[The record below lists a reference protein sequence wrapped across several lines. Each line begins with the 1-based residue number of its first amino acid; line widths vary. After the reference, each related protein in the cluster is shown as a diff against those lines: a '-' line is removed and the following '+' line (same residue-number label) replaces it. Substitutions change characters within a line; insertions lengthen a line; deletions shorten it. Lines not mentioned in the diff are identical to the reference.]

1 MTRFGNQT
9 AKFYSRSNLLTPL
22 TSSGGQT
29 SRVPVRGTTSAE
41 RNAPGRTELFFAA
54 DAAVLELA
62 VVGRVCV
69 VTYSDAIAPSVYA
82 GLSFCL
88 PFEIDEVEPQS
99 DGQVRVAGADLLDAL
114 KDTQLFEPIG
124 TGINTVSTVAEA
136 VAAPSS
142 TTVAV
147 GAPTNND
154 SVSMASTSGWWEG
167 DEARITMDDGL
178 GVHVT
183 VVTAVDPPGAPYGN
197 TIQIRDRLPHD
208 ASIGNTVEHRRRR
221 VVVASG
227 DGAAFQVGVECRLV
241 MDNGSTHTTLIEE
254 DPDGDAVI
262 MRDGAPAAAA
272 VGKSITATDYS
283 SPTTLDVSVI
293 VGNAPGWAVELESG
307 SYYGT
312 AAGTYHA
319 PQGESVY
326 DLLLQ
331 TAQRTG
337 EYFRLKGAD
346 FTGLP
351 VRRVVWRRTF
361 DYAGYNGNLRLVKPG
376 ADDIDNDALNNNRGI
391 ITGTPRRTQVY
402 NPITRIV
409 PYAGDKR
416 ITLDLCSEGEKLT
429 ALALGYT
436 VVTTGLGLYAP
447 GYVVDMTAESSLGL
461 ISRTV
466 TFSEIRVETN
476 KVLEWRSAAD
486 SLLKAA
492 VSFLREHGTAARYQ
506 YEVPDV
512 VLGVPVYPGQR
523 VEMVYTA
530 ADGSWSVNATGGN
543 ALYVLSVSRR
553 FDAPQELG
561 GGVLNAGGVP
571 LTTLTLVE
579 SPYDIPDHVRAAAGA
594 INEVS
599 RLARQ
604 SGGGTAGGGSGAT
617 VVTGGGSAADHGGL
631 TGLNDDDH
639 PRYLLADGTRA
650 MTGDLVMGENLRVD
664 GVDLDIHVADPAAH
678 HAPVTA
684 ANTGIY
690 IAGQQIGVYLA
701 EPSALEIIDGL
712 RFAPTAAGGG
722 LAIAAQVLSVKLDSN
737 SGLTFGAA
745 NGLKIVSPLGIS
757 ATSTGTVTAVG
768 HSHGAIASAAP
779 GQATSLLKTNDE
791 GHLQLRSFSV
801 GSAGDSQSSVK
812 IMSSD
817 PTWVGLRLK
826 QRGDQVAQMLR
837 IEKNDGS
844 AALLIT
850 NDGNLE
856 SGSPGFVSG
865 LTGFQIEGTTGNAEF
880 NNVRVRGELHA
891 TTFVADELHA
901 TGGTMVVAT
910 ATNVADPTSPAYNK
924 LSAINGITYLV
935 VNASWSSGLSY
946 FSPRDIV
953 RIHSMGEVQNGGSL
967 YIPDIY
973 LEVFDV
979 TSVGDRNL
987 GQGKP
992 GRFIL
997 SCYRKS
1003 GGYTGYVV
1011 PSGSAAVLWTKS
1023 GQGAGKY
1030 KGSMLLTADLNYA
1043 PYLDIF
1049 TVDASFTNF
1058 TAWPGS
1064 GDIRTPPTIKPRV
1077 RLGNLD
1083 GVLGLPE
1090 QWGIAAGTDLSD
1102 TSPSAKYLVA
1112 SDQGVTLHNIDLAMY
1127 YGSEELIRLS
1137 PEGFRL
1143 RAWFSV
1149 HTPERA
1155 IRWVKASGASV
1166 AAMSVRTAGNGLEP
1180 YFMEFGLRPTYQSSL
1195 VTTGIRIY
1203 DNFDQST
1210 VIDLLADYVNV
1221 PGYLSSTGLSVEVMD
1236 ATKGISIGAVG
1247 HPSDPPAGVLR
1258 FAHRPNNSDVLAI
1271 NGFGQVWVGPHPTTS
1286 GAQTLYVKFA
1296 NGVVRGIASSV

>member
-826 QRGDQVAQMLR
+826 QRGDQVGQMLR
-837 IEKNDGS
+837 IEKSDGS
-844 AALLIT
+844 ALLLIT

-865 LTGFQIEGTTGNAEF
+865 LTGFQIVGATGDAEF

-901 TGGTMVVAT
+901 TGGTLAVMT
-910 ATNVADPTSPAYNK
+910 ATNIGNPVQSYDNK
-924 LSAINGITYLV
+924 LGPIDTSATTYVV
-935 VNASWSSGLSY
+935 VNASWSTGLSY
-946 FSPRDIV
+946 FQQKDII
-953 RIHSMGEVQNGGSL
+953 RIHSIGEVQSGGSL

-973 LEVFDV
+973 LEVVSV
-979 TSVGDRNL
+979 TNLGDRNL
-987 GQGKP
+987 GQGNP
-992 GRFIL
+992 GHYRL
-997 SCYRKS
+997 QCLRKS
-1003 GGYTGYVV
+1003 GGYEGYEV
-1011 PSGSAAVLWTKS
+1011 PAGAAVVLWTRS
-1023 GQGAGKY
+1023 GQGTGAY
-1030 KGSMLLTADLNYA
+1030 KGAMLLTADLAYG

-1049 TVDASFTNF
+1049 TVDASRTYLA
-1058 TAWPGS
+1058 AWPGS
-1064 GDIRTPPTIKPRV
+1064 GETRTTPTIKPRV

-1083 GVLGLPE
+1083 GVLGLIE

-1102 TSPSAKYLVA
+1102 TSPAAKYLVA
-1112 SDQGVTLHNIDLAMY
+1112 SDLGVTLRNIDLTMY
-1127 YGSEELIRLS
+1127 SGSTEIIKLSTEGIR
-1137 PEGFRL
+1137 FRAGGAL
-1143 RAWFSV
+1143 

-1155 IRWVKASGASV
+1155 IRWVKASGAVV
-1166 AAMSVRTAGNGLEP
+1166 AALNAVESGDGNHYYLEL
-1180 YFMEFGLRPTYQSSL
+1180 GIRPTFNQTSL
-1195 VTTGIRIY
+1195 IETGIRIY
-1203 DNFDQST
+1203 DDFTGDTILDLRADT
-1210 VIDLLADYVNV
+1210 VQATNLLTNSVNASNLRAV
-1221 PGYLSSTGLSVEVMD
+1221 NGIQINTPANASD
-1236 ATKGISIGAVG
+1236 AL
-1247 HPSDPPAGVLR
+1247 PGVLKIGSR
-1258 FAHRPNNSDVLAI
+1258 SNNSVAAI
-1271 NGFGQVWVGPHPTTS
+1271 SGTGQMWIGPHSTIS
-1286 GAQTLYVKFA
+1286 GQESLYVKFG
-1296 NGVVRGIASSV
+1296 NGVVRALASSV